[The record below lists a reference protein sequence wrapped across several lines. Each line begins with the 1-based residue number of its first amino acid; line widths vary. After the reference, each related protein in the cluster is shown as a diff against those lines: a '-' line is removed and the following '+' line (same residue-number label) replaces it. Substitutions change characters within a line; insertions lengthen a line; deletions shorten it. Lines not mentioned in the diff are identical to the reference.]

1 MDARR
6 HPWVLGRVTVSR
18 AALDALEAEAIAAYA
33 RDEEACGYLTGPIEA
48 PQSVDQAHPM
58 PNLANRYHQLDPEAF
73 PRTGRTYFLLDAR
86 KFQRALDEGE
96 ANGRPVKLLWHSHL
110 DVGAYFSD
118 TDAAAANMGG
128 SAPANDLAYLVT
140 SVQQGA
146 VDEHRLFIWSNP
158 DLRYTESPL
167 VIGP

>member
-1 MDARR
+1 MDVRR
-6 HPWVLGRVTVSR
+6 HPWVLGGVTVSR
-18 AALDALEAEAIAAYA
+18 AALDALEAEARAAYA
-33 RDEEACGYLTGPIEA
+33 REEEACGYLTGPAEA
-48 PQSVDQAHPM
+48 PLSVDQAHVM
-58 PNLANRYHQLDPEAF
+58 PNLANRYHQLDPEAY

-96 ANGRPVKLLWHSHL
+96 GRRPVKVLWHSHL

-128 SAPANDLAYLVT
+128 GAPVHDLAYLVT
-140 SVQQGA
+140 SVRQGA
-146 VDEHRLFIWSNP
+146 VDDHRLFIWSEP
-158 DLRYTESPL
+158 ERRYTESPL